1 MEGVIDIM
9 SRGPEAIF
17 EMLAIGMFRVF
28 AGLYAFTA
36 TGWMQFSSVEL
47 FLGNQDDP
55 NSIVNRGQD
64 MLRMLTYTMAC
75 ISTMVAIIKIM
86 LTQRAEHLREIV
98 FMVARVVISTG
109 AAVAFTMALL
119 KAGDEAGPWLASAIP
134 NVAPGT
140 NPFQID
146 TDASVQGFKG
156 AAAVGGF
163 LLMLN
168 VMPWLILV
176 GIINFLFVIGT
187 YVIIAIVLVTL
198 PLLAGTSATEAG
210 KARFDK
216 AVGWLVAASLYKIA
230 AGIVWGVVIAFQT
243 SSMFTGAKGS
253 FNDSGFAGAPFFS
266 IITGLVGS
274 MMAIFI
280 LPTLIRLAVPAM
292 AGASGL
298 GAGKIFGTVAVT
310 AGLAAGAVATGG
322 ALAGAGAAG
331 SAGAGTAGASGATG
345 AAAQTG
351 TAGAAESTTGGGIA
365 ETFGGGTA
373 AFSGAPANAAGG
385 PPKAPPARV
394 EDLDGGISAGMAGPS
409 SGSGPAPSGDGAPK
423 APPVPAGSWG
433 AGEAA
438 PTGAGGEETSSAGP
452 GGKGEGPA
460 TSGAA
465 GPSGAGQQASQ
476 FGYMANT
483 LASETSREFEE
494 AFGEG
499 EKV

>member
-1 MEGVIDIM
+1 MEGVIDIIN
-9 SRGPEAIF
+9 RGPEAIF
-17 EMLAIGMFRVF
+17 EMIAIGMFRVF

-47 FLGNQDDP
+47 FLGDQSDP

-64 MLRMLTYTMAC
+64 MLRGLTYSMAA
-75 ISTMVAIIKIM
+75 ISTMAAIIKIM
-86 LTQRAEHLREIV
+86 LTQRGEHLREIV
-98 FMVARVVISTG
+98 FMIVRVIISTG
-109 AAVAFTMALL
+109 AAITFTLALL
-119 KAGDEAGPWLASAIP
+119 KAGDTAGPWLATAIP

-146 TDASVQGFKG
+146 TEAGVQGFKG
-156 AAAVGGF
+156 AAALGGF

-168 VMPWLILV
+168 VMPWLVLV

-198 PLLAGTSATEAG
+198 PVMAANSATEAG

-216 AVGWLVAASLYKIA
+216 AVGWLVAASLYKIV
-230 AGIVWGVVIAFQT
+230 AGVVWGVVIAFQT

-274 MMAIFI
+274 IMAVFI

-298 GAGKIFGTVAVT
+298 GAGKILGTAAVT
-310 AGLAAGAVATGG
+310 AGVAAGAVATGG
-322 ALAGAGAAG
+322 ALAGAAGAAGAAG
-331 SAGAGTAGASGATG
+331 SAGAGTAGATG
-345 AAAQTG
+345 AAAETAA
-351 TAGAAESTTGGGIA
+351 AGAAESTTGGGISSTA
-365 ETFGGGTA
+365 GGSAGESGGSGWARLTNEGMADAASSGGGTP
-373 AFSGAPANAAGG
+373 SVTDG
-385 PPKAPPARV
+385 PPKAPP
-394 EDLDGGISAGMAGPS
+394 ISAAEATGGADPAPATGEGTSGGAGSAGGGAGP
-409 SGSGPAPSGDGAPK
+409 
-423 APPVPAGSWG
+423 
-433 AGEAA
+433 
-438 PTGAGGEETSSAGP
+438 T
-452 GGKGEGPA
+452 
-460 TSGAA
+460 
-465 GPSGAGQQASQ
+465 GAGQQASQ
-476 FGYMANT
+476 FGYLANT
-483 LASETSREFEE
+483 LASETSREFDE